1 MVHLVAEVVVQV
13 EKCTGMAGV
22 EHGRELGPDGQT
34 IDQQLPQILD
44 RKPV

>member
-1 MVHLVAEVVVQV
+1 MVHLVAQVVVQV

-22 EHGRELGPDGQT
+22 EHGRELGSDGQA

-44 RKPV
+44 PQPV